1 MRTYQ
6 TRASARLQRKSKVSG
21 AMLMLALI
29 CSWTTMLM
37 FGYLYGASVCV
48 QVQTDETDRLPE
60 QTSSGSLFGY
70 ARCYSLT
77 EA

>member
-37 FGYLYGASVCV
+37 FGYLYGTSICV
-48 QVQTDETDRLPE
+48 
-60 QTSSGSLFGY
+60 
-70 ARCYSLT
+70 
-77 EA
+77 